1 MIRPIV
7 FIWGISSFK
16 RFSIVCK
23 DSSELPPSPQKNP
36 KPNQKSKE
44 CNQEITY
51 VHSQPMQTFIYSDL
65 HALNW
70 MEFWTTVYMNYQ
82 FIQISNHMTNI
93 YTGNKFLMQDT
104 SLTSEKTLFRKDE
117 IQRLKVETKK
127 WGQNEANVSND
138 KGN

>member
-1 MIRPIV
+1 
-7 FIWGISSFK
+7 
-16 RFSIVCK
+16 
-23 DSSELPPSPQKNP
+23 
-36 KPNQKSKE
+36 
-44 CNQEITY
+44 
-51 VHSQPMQTFIYSDL
+51 
-65 HALNW
+65 
-70 MEFWTTVYMNYQ
+70 
-82 FIQISNHMTNI
+82 MTNI